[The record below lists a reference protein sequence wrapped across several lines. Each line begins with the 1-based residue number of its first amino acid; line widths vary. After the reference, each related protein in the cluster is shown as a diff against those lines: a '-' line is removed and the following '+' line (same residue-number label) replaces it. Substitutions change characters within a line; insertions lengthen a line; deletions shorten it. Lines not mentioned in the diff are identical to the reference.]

1 MNHDAPSINADKMK
15 QYRSAIES
23 ILFVWGEP
31 ISLGRIAKILEIK
44 AKDAKSI
51 LEDMMLAYQ
60 QEQRGFQI
68 IEMDKHYQLCTLK
81 ENYAYIEALCDTS
94 KSKGLSNS
102 ALEVLAIVA
111 YKQPLTKIDIEQIRG
126 VNSDAAMQSLIDRDL
141 VTVLGRLEK
150 IGRPQIF
157 GTTNQFLKTF
167 GLKDLKDLP
176 PLEAFKDFSE
186 YQINRENENVT
197 NSDDEN

>member
-1 MNHDAPSINADKMK
+1 MNLDEQIMEMDPHK

-44 AKDAKSI
+44 TKEAKII
-51 LEDMMLAYQ
+51 LEDMMAAYQ
-60 QEQRGFQI
+60 DEKRGFQI

-81 ENYAYIEALCDTS
+81 ENYRYIEALCETS

-111 YKQPLTKIDIEQIRG
+111 YKQPLTKVDIEQIRG

-167 GLKDLKDLP
+167 GLKDLKELP
-176 PLEAFKDFSE
+176 PLEAFKDFSD
-186 YQINRENENVT
+186 YQINKENTNVT
-197 NSDDEN
+197 DSDDEN